1 MSWPYLPTQGYFAA
15 WKADPLAARRKD
27 RALQRLRILQ
37 EDFKDSIL
45 ERIMVTHLDP
55 NIQQRIMRFASVAL
69 NPARD
74 ITQAVAMSYDLGV
87 RRVLKGATEEAQLA
101 FAAVIKETEAAT
113 LAPAWNRYAFLLGPT
128 IVVPCVKKGRMALE
142 LLRPDS
148 LDLQLDTEDPLGTP
162 AAAVWSAHGGPATYV
177 ALDDEAWRYL
187 NDQGQEVMPAAVHG
201 LGVFPGA
208 VFRLDHPTDGW
219 WPRNY
224 QERLVDATI
233 TIATTYAV
241 MQWVRKSQNKKL
253 LVVTGETEDIPRGQL
268 LDPEL
273 ALTVP
278 SRVQNATTVGV
289 EDFNTAPDHFL
300 AEIRFTLENVIESV
314 GIPQSAV
321 TYDVAQD
328 GGFMAA
334 SFKKERLGHI
344 REAQIPFL
352 DRGEHELW
360 WRVGAM
366 ARVSGHPLGRKLPP
380 PDELREMLSVEWP
393 RLKTIDD
400 PLQRE
405 QLYREQ
411 LKRGGVSPVDMIQED
426 NPHLTRAE
434 CVTLMRSNL
443 GDYAAL
449 ADELAQRNLVLDLA
463 SGIITSAAS
472 FGKLGPA
479 VRDGTATAADPK
491 QPGNSQ

>member
-1 MSWPYLPTQGYFAA
+1 MNWPLLPSQGFLASWP
-15 WKADPLAARRKD
+15 ADPQAARRKGS
-27 RALQRLRILQ
+27 ALKRLRILQ
-37 EDFKDSIL
+37 EDFREQIL
-45 ERIMVTHLDP
+45 ERIVCTHMDP
-55 NIQQRIMRFASVAL
+55 TVQTRISRFASVAL

-87 RRVLKGATEEAQLA
+87 RRVLKGAPEEAQLA
-101 FAAVIKETEAAT
+101 FAALVKETEAAT
-113 LAPAWNRYAFLLGPT
+113 LAPNWNRYAFLLGPT
-128 IVVPCVKKGRMALE
+128 IVVPCVRRGRIALE

-148 LDLQLDTEDPLGTP
+148 LDVLPDPEDPLGTP
-162 AAAVWSAHGGPATYV
+162 AAAVWAAHGGDAAFV
-177 ALDDEAWRYL
+177 ALDGDAWHYL
-187 NDQGQEVMPAAVHG
+187 NEQGREIRTSRHG
-201 LGVFPGA
+201 LGFFPGA

-219 WPRNY
+219 WPRTY

-233 TIATTYAV
+233 TIASTYAV

-253 LVVTGETEDIPRGQL
+253 LLVVGETENIPRGQL

-273 ALTVP
+273 ALTIE
-278 SRVQNATTVGV
+278 SRQQNATTISV
-289 EDFNTAPDHFL
+289 EDFTTSPEYFL
-300 AEIRFTLENVIESV
+300 AEIRFTLENVIGSV

-321 TYDVAQD
+321 TYDVDKD

-334 SFKKERLGHI
+334 NFKKERLGHL
-344 REAQIPFL
+344 REAQIPFM
-352 DRGEHELW
+352 DRGEHALW
-360 WRVGAM
+360 PATVAM
-366 ARVSGHPLGRKLPP
+366 AQAAGHPLGGKLPP
-380 PDELREMLSVEWP
+380 PDEIRDMLAVEWP

-411 LKRGGVSPVDMIQED
+411 LKRGGVSPIDMLQED
-426 NPHLTRAE
+426 RPGLTRAE
-434 CVTLMRSNL
+434 CEALMRSNL

-449 ADELAQRNLVLDLA
+449 ATELAERNLVLDLA

-479 VRDGTATAADPK
+479 VRDGTSPSAPAK
-491 QPGNSQ
+491 PGSSP

>member
-1 MSWPYLPTQGYFAA
+1 MTLPTQGYLAS
-15 WKADPLAARRKD
+15 WPEDPAAARRKAS
-27 RALQRLRILQ
+27 ALRRLRILQ
-37 EDFKDSIL
+37 EDFRDSIL
-45 ERIMVTHLDP
+45 ERIRETHMDP
-55 NIQQRIMRFASVAL
+55 TVQHRISKFANVAL
-69 NPARD
+69 NPAKD

-87 RRVLKGATEEAQLA
+87 RRVLRGASEEAQLA
-101 FAAVIKETEAAT
+101 FAALVKETEAAT
-113 LAPAWNRYAFLLGPT
+113 LAPTWNRYAFLLGPT
-128 IVVPCVKKGRMALE
+128 IVVPCVKKGRVAFE
-142 LLRPDS
+142 LLRPDVV
-148 LDLQLDTEDPLGTP
+148 DLRQDPEDPLGPP
-162 AAAVWSAHGGPATYV
+162 AAALWSAHGGDAAYV
-177 ALDDEAWRYL
+177 ALDGDAWHYL
-187 NDQGQEVMPAAVHG
+187 NEQGREIRTSRHG
-201 LGVFPGA
+201 LGFFPGA

-233 TIATTYAV
+233 TIATTYAK

-253 LVVTGETEDIPRGQL
+253 LVLIGETGDIPRGQL

-273 ALTVP
+273 ALTIE
-278 SRVQNATTVGV
+278 SRSQNATTVGV
-289 EDFNTAPDHFL
+289 EDFNTSPDNFL

-321 TYDVAQD
+321 TYDVAKD

-334 SFKKERLGHI
+334 SFKKERLGHL
-344 REAQIPFL
+344 REAQTPFL
-352 DRGEHELW
+352 DRGEHRLW
-360 WRVGAM
+360 PATVAI
-366 ARVSGHPLGRKLPP
+366 AQAAGHPLGTKLPP
-380 PDELREMLSVEWP
+380 PDEIADMLGVEWP

-411 LKRGGVSPVDMIQED
+411 LKRGGVSPIDMIQED
-426 NPHLTRAE
+426 HPELTRAE
-434 CVTLMRSNL
+434 CEQLMRKNL

-449 ADELAQRNLVLDLA
+449 ATELAERNLVLDLA

-479 VRDGTATAADPK
+479 VRDGVGTGQAGSN
-491 QPGNSQ
+491 Q